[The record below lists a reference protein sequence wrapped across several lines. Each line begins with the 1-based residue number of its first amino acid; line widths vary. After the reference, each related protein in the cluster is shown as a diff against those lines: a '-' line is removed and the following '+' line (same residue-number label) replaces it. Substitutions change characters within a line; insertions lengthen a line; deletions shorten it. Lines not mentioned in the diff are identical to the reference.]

1 MLIRQVEADWQKW
14 LRQLNGSI
22 ECSLPKT
29 LLLTRERSVS
39 CERLWCIA
47 QYGVADASV
56 EFPSQTLFP
65 SSFNPYSPFQ
75 HFRLPYG
82 VRVWVVRALNEIL
95 IGIYNR
101 NSTARRST
109 KWCRAWRPAAAAMW
123 VMASSIERR
132 RRSCTCSVF
141 DAMSSTKS
149 SSATVWA

>member
-29 LLLTRERSVS
+29 LLLTRKRSVS

-65 SSFNPYSPFQ
+65 SSFNPYSPFP
-75 HFRLPYG
+75 HFRLPS

-109 KWCRAWRPAAAAMW
+109 KRCPAWRPAAAAAMW
-123 VMASSIERR
+123 VMAASIERR
-132 RRSCTCSVF
+132 RRSCSVF